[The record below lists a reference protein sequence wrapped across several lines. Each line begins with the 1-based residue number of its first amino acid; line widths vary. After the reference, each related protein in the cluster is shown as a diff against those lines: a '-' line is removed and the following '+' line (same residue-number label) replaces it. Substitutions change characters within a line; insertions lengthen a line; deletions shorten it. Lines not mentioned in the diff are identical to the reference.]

1 MSGFKMFLYVLFFSG
16 VNTDDSSDNEP
27 LIKIAKNASKGVKVF
42 SVSPKKPTDTK
53 KEGNF
58 LSMHLQHE
66 KNVPIFCSG

>member
-1 MSGFKMFLYVLFFSG
+1 MSGFKMFCFLSG
-16 VNTDDSSDNEP
+16 INTDDSSDNEP

-58 LSMHLQHE
+58 LSMHLQH
-66 KNVPIFCSG
+66 